1 METELVDMTDNWF
14 AAESWAGMEILDM
27 TGSWLAVGSWVD
39 PVTALIGAFVF
50 GQVLGWT
57 YEFTF
62 RGLSY
67 SRGFSHAV
75 VLVCVSAAILVL
87 AMQHSLLAGLG
98 LFGVLSMI
106 RFRTD
111 LKTPRDLVFV
121 MGAACV
127 GVACGV
133 DAMVTACVG
142 TAMFSGIS
150 IYLQLGPFGSRARYD
165 GVLRFCTPMDGD
177 HDRALERLFE
187 RYCLRQSLLSISDT
201 GDTREHVY
209 QVKFL
214 REPDREAMLLRLR
227 SDLDANDARLMLQ
240 DATSEY

>member
-1 METELVDMTDNWF
+1 METQILNLTSDWL
-14 AAESWAGMEILDM
+14 SAG
-27 TGSWLAVGSWVD
+27 GWVD
-39 PVTALIGAFVF
+39 PLTALIGAFVF

-67 SRGFSHAV
+67 SRGFSHAI

-111 LKTPRDLVFV
+111 LKTARDLVFV

-133 DAMVTACVG
+133 DAIVTAWIG
-142 TAMFSGIS
+142 TAMFSVVA
-150 IYLQLGPFGSRARYD
+150 IYLQLGPFGTRVRYD
-165 GVLRFCTPMDGD
+165 GVLRFCTPMDVQLGQ
-177 HDRALERLFE
+177 ALERLLE
-187 RYCLRQSLLSISDT
+187 RHCLRQSLLSISDV
-201 GDTREHVY
+201 GGTREHVY
-209 QVKFL
+209 QVKL
-214 REPDREAMLLRLR
+214 LGEPDREAILLGLR
-227 SDLDANDARLMLQ
+227 NEFDANDARLMLQ
-240 DATSEY
+240 DTTSEY